1 MLRKLLLAVCL
12 SASFGMCE
20 TVCFAQLPPPVYAD
34 TEVSTNC
41 PLTAWTEKTGRFEIA
56 LSFAAS
62 PSNNVQLAF
71 GRDRDGDGVLALD
84 ETELVLGW
92 DCGQW
97 FVRLLSPEWE
107 EYAEDA
113 AAGNKSFRLAADLSR
128 PGTFRSLSLLDGNAP
143 VLATLPEAA
152 RNRLYSREWNRM
164 RFTAR
169 GIDRP
174 RENLA
179 VKLTE
184 NGMVFLLR

>member
-1 MLRKLLLAVCL
+1 MGKLLSAVCL
-12 SASFGMCE
+12 AASFGMCG
-20 TVCFAQLPPPVYAD
+20 TVRFARLPPPVYAD

-41 PLTAWTEKTGRFEIA
+41 PLAAWTEKATKFEIA
-56 LSFAAS
+56 LSFSAT

-71 GRDRDGDGVLALD
+71 GRDLDSDGSLSLD

-97 FVRLLSPEWE
+97 FARFLSPEWN

-113 AAGNKSFRLAADLSR
+113 TAGDKAFRLSSDLSR
-128 PGTFRSLSLLDGNAP
+128 AGAIRSLSLRDGDVPILSAI
-143 VLATLPEAA
+143 PETV
-152 RNRLYSREWNRM
+152 RHRLYSREWNLV

-174 RENLA
+174 RESLA
-179 VKLTE
+179 VRLTE
-184 NGMVFLLR
+184 CGMVFLLR